1 MSVLQHTVMYHELD
15 VTAYDIELVLHRELA
30 IEVQQNKGH
39 PRETHSRAGQ
49 DAAPQGTVEGRL
61 LHCCSHL
68 LQQGVGS
75 METTGKTQW
84 TWSKHQHCPPST
96 RALQSDAVHKAK
108 LALRS
113 EDTLYQPHSASH
125 VGRQYLGP
133 SCSSLMVRTTS
144 RISCWFLWDLVDLNV
159 QLHMYNIYCC
169 IIAPWSAGEWVLFP

>member
-1 MSVLQHTVMYHELD
+1 MLYILSLKLYFSSGALNSVIKCLSVLQCTVTYHELD

-75 METTGKTQW
+75 MENTGRTQ
-84 TWSKHQHCPPST
+84 
-96 RALQSDAVHKAK
+96 
-108 LALRS
+108 
-113 EDTLYQPHSASH
+113 
-125 VGRQYLGP
+125 
-133 SCSSLMVRTTS
+133 
-144 RISCWFLWDLVDLNV
+144 
-159 QLHMYNIYCC
+159 
-169 IIAPWSAGEWVLFP
+169 